1 MWLLLSTQFMNLCHA
16 ASLPGHV
23 TLVFDTVQLNDSNG
37 YNTHDGVFITPR
49 TGGDT
54 FHWSIK
60 IDVHSWASVEILVKV
75 TLIGCATTESQSG
88 KQGAS

>member
-1 MWLLLSTQFMNLCHA
+1 MNLCHA

-37 YNTHDGVFITPR
+37 YNKHDGVFLAPR
-49 TGGDT
+49 TGVDT

-60 IDVHSWASVEILVKV
+60 IDVHSWASVEIIVKG